1 MVKPPANKNPKTL
14 DKLTSRWPTLV
25 NTVSVAKVARETKT
39 VSQPTNIKYERSP
52 GTIFPLTP
60 KAALDKVMVG
70 ALARLPARDEIPT
83 KKKLLSVPIT
93 AAKVAC
99 QNEIPN
105 PKKNEPYE
113 SARNETFAA
122 AHGQNNDLA
131 EPLRSDSFIKL
142 IPFNS
147 ILLEIF
153 GIRNIN

>member
-1 MVKPPANKNPKTL
+1 
-14 DKLTSRWPTLV
+14 
-25 NTVSVAKVARETKT
+25 
-39 VSQPTNIKYERSP
+39 
-52 GTIFPLTP
+52 
-60 KAALDKVMVG
+60 MVG

-113 SARNETFAA
+113 SAKNETFAA

-131 EPLRSDSFIKL
+131 EPLRSDSLIKL

-153 GIRNIN
+153 AIRNINFKYYYRGRLRRSC